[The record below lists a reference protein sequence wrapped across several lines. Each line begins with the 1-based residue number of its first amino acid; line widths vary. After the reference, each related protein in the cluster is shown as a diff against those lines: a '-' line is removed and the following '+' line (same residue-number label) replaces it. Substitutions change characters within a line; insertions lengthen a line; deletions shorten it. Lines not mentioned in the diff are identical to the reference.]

1 MFGAQR
7 TGGNIARC
15 RHKKQKYAKRA
26 QRLHR
31 ENDQQTAEA
40 RRNAL
45 AALETKVKRKVVA
58 QNCAERADN
67 FACLRA
73 EPCFADQHG
82 SNALEQIAR
91 ERQQSVFFTHHA
103 QHVCRARI
111 AAALASDVLVPE
123 HAGNDH
129 ARGDAAQQV
138 ADDKRQ
144 NQLNVFAH
152 FTSSPF

>member
-1 MFGAQR
+1 M
-7 TGGNIARC
+7 
-15 RHKKQKYAKRA
+15 
-26 QRLHR
+26 
-31 ENDQQTAEA
+31 
-40 RRNAL
+40 
-45 AALETKVKRKVVA
+45 A

-82 SNALEQIAR
+82 GNALEQIAR

-138 ADDKRQ
+138 ADDKCQ
-144 NQLNVFAH
+144 NQLDVFAH